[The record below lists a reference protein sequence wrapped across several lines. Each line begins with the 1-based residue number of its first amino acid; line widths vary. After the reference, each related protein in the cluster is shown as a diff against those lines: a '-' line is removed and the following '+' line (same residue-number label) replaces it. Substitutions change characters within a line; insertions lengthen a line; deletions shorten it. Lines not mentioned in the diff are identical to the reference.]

1 MYLPQTDIL
10 NRSAIELAYKGAKI
24 HLPAID
30 SLGEAIE
37 LANGKPSSGWKDGG
51 DPTSKATSSPN
62 WYQTDSWPACQK
74 LIAEGWVEG
83 REKVAANLAAIFA
96 TGAAELSCGDAV
108 AHEVGGAYPD
118 VPLYVAGE
126 VCHMVNEGDQLGEKP
141 IIKLIVNTAAS
152 CGISGTRLMNRGAA
166 ITALVDEIES
176 AGNSCEIIATW
187 PAKAR
192 RGGAFYAPMVRIKA
206 AGEIVPIDDLAF
218 ALGHPS
224 MVRRVFFG
232 LLEVDPKT
240 DGKGYEDGYGIP
252 VDIPADALPSDT
264 IYLRGVVHD
273 GAQYD
278 SAEDAMAVVREIYN
292 KQANEK
298 GLTVIEGGAL

>member
-10 NRSAIELAYKGAKI
+10 DRSAIELAYKGAKI

-30 SLGEAIE
+30 SLAEAIE
-37 LANGKPSSGWKDGG
+37 LANGKPSAGWKCSDV
-51 DPTSKATSSPN
+51 TSKATSSPS

-96 TGAAELSCGDAV
+96 SGAAELSCGDAV

-141 IIKLIVNTAAS
+141 IIKLIVNTAANCS
-152 CGISGTRLMNRGAA
+152 IKGERLINRGAA

-240 DGKGYEDGYGIP
+240 DGKGFENGYGIP
-252 VDIPADALPSDT
+252 VDIPADALPSDA

-273 GAQYD
+273 GRQYD
-278 SAEDAMAVVREIYN
+278 SAEDAMTIVREIYN
-292 KQANEK
+292 KQADEK

>member
-1 MYLPQTDIL
+1 
-10 NRSAIELAYKGAKI
+10 
-24 HLPAID
+24 
-30 SLGEAIE
+30 
-37 LANGKPSSGWKDGG
+37 
-51 DPTSKATSSPN
+51 
-62 WYQTDSWPACQK
+62 
-74 LIAEGWVEG
+74 
-83 REKVAANLAAIFA
+83 
-96 TGAAELSCGDAV
+96 V

-141 IIKLIVNTAAS
+141 IVKLIVNTAAS
-152 CGISGTRLMNRGAA
+152 CAISGERLINRGAA

-187 PAKAR
+187 PANAR

-240 DGKGYEDGYGIP
+240 DGKGYENGYGIP
-252 VDIPADALPSDT
+252 VDIPADALPADA
-264 IYLRGVVHD
+264 IYLRGVVQD
-273 GAQYD
+273 GERYD
-278 SAEDAMAVVREIYN
+278 SAEDAMDCVREIYN
-292 KQANEK
+292 KQAEAN
-298 GLTVIEGGAL
+298 GLETVGGAL

>member
-10 NRSAIELAYKGAKI
+10 DREAIELAYKGATI

-37 LANGKPSSGWKDGG
+37 LADGKKSAGWKG
-51 DPTSKATSSPN
+51 DRDSKSTHNPS
-62 WYQTDSWPACQK
+62 WYKTAGWAACKK
-74 LIAEGWVEG
+74 LIADGWVEG

-96 TGAAELSCGDAV
+96 SGAAELSCGDAV

-126 VCHMVNEGDQLGEKP
+126 VCHMVNDGDQLGEKP
-141 IIKLIVNTAAS
+141 IIKLIVNTAANCS
-152 CGISGTRLMNRGAA
+152 ITGERLINRGAA

-240 DGKGYEDGYGIP
+240 DGHGFEDGYGIP
-252 VDIPADALPSDT
+252 CDIPADALPADA

-273 GAQYD
+273 GRQYD
-278 SAEDAMAVVREIYN
+278 SAEDAMAIVREIYN
-292 KQANEK
+292 KQADEK
-298 GLTVIEGGAL
+298 GLTVIEGGAR